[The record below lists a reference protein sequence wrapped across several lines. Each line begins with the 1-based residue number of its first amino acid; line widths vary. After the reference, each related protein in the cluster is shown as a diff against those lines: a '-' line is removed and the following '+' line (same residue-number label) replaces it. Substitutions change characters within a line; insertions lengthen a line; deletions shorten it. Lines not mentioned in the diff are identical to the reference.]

1 MPRDTDH
8 VADIVSA
15 ARWIQSYVSG
25 VSREQFDNEPMRQDA
40 VLRQIMIIGEAIRR
54 LSEDFRVAHA
64 DIPWRDIVAMRNV
77 VIHAYDRVDLD
88 ELWRVANREVT
99 ALADSLEPLLPPP
112 PED

>member
-40 VLRQIMIIGEAIRR
+40 VLRQVTIIGEAIRR
-54 LSEDFRVAHA
+54 LSDDFRLAHA
-64 DIPWRDIVAMRNV
+64 DIPWRDSACAMWSFMPTIALTWMNSGV
-77 VIHAYDRVDLD
+77 
-88 ELWRVANREVT
+88 WRIAR
-99 ALADSLEPLLPPP
+99 
-112 PED
+112 